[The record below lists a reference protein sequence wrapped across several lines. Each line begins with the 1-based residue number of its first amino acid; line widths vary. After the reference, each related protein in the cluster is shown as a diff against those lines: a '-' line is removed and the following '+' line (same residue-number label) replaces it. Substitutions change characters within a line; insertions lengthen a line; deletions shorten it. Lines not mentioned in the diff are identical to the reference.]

1 MKKAIFF
8 TILLL
13 TFINQSS
20 SAQQKRI
27 HPNILQLSKIQDSLI
42 LNGGRLKVYNIFKA
56 QIVALYTKQKK
67 RLQNQA
73 NDFYRKSFLPYQKL
87 WNDYVGDSAA
97 YMQYVYVKLM
107 TDSTGF
113 NIQRATTLADQ
124 HIDQYIKETTAALGK
139 LSKHEARGV
148 WYIAFGTG
156 VTDLG
161 GFGEGRMVVDLNH
174 PKSSPDYIRF
184 ILPHEINHQIFDFTS
199 KPDTSAKGLYR
210 CINEG
215 FAVFMHQ
222 QLTHKP
228 EPLENYF
235 QYTKDELHF
244 CEQNEQLI
252 FTKLMPFL
260 FTNNSD
266 HALALADRG
275 QRIFKNG
282 PGAIGYYIG
291 YKICAD
297 YVAQN
302 GPDSWKDLYTLPV
315 REILE
320 KTKFAHLKI

>member
-1 MKKAIFF
+1 MKKGIFF
-8 TILLL
+8 TLLL
-13 TFINQSS
+13 FSFIYRSSFAQKNSTPQTLNQLKS
-20 SAQQKRI
+20 
-27 HPNILQLSKIQDSLI
+27 IQDSLS

-56 QIVALYTKQKK
+56 QILGLYAPNK
-67 RLQNQA
+67 NQQTQA
-73 NDFYRKSFLPYQKL
+73 KEFYRKSFLPYQKL
-87 WNDYVGDSAA
+87 WNDYVGDSAS
-97 YMQYVYVKLM
+97 YMQYVYSKLLK
-107 TDSTGF
+107 DSAG
-113 NIQRATTLADQ
+113 IYMQRGIVLANQ
-124 HIDQYIKETTAALGK
+124 QIDQYIKQTTAALGK

-199 KPDTSAKGLYR
+199 KPDTSARGLYR

-215 FAVFMHQ
+215 FAVYMHQ
-222 QLTHKP
+222 QITQNQI
-228 EPLENYF
+228 PLENYF
-235 QYTKDELHF
+235 QYTKDELRF

-252 FTKLMPFL
+252 FTKLTPYL
-260 FTNNSD
+260 LTSNPD

-291 YKICAD
+291 YRICTD
-297 YVAQN
+297 YIAQN
-302 GPDSWKDLYTLPV
+302 GPDSWKDLYTLSV
-315 REILE
+315 REIFE
-320 KTKFAHLKI
+320 KTKFVQPKT